1 MALTL
6 CFRYRMLVGSIQI
19 SGSQISALQAKEI
32 SQSLVDHHVPSLTL
46 RKCRA
51 KDKSYR
57 TIMKGIGKTKALI
70 QLNLNLGLV
79 SSKNRAYL
87 LSDALLLNRSLTCLF
102 LHGSKLGDKGTMIV
116 CEALARHPQ
125 VRLIIELLIRVP
137 DPHSPSNFAN
147 ET

>member
-1 MALTL
+1 
-6 CFRYRMLVGSIQI
+6 MLVGSIQI

-46 RKCRA
+46 RKCRT